1 MTEGRKDTLVAVAK
15 KLMGR
20 CWRPPPADWLSTF
33 YLCSACKHLE
43 RRDVLLLLLDP
54 GGAEGAGSL
63 GALVQSRNKKLRES
77 PSFLQL

>member
-43 RRDVLLLLLDP
+43 RRDVLLLL
-54 GGAEGAGSL
+54 GTQVGRRVL
-63 GALVQSRNKKLRES
+63 GPWAH
-77 PSFLQL
+77 